1 MLHFAGGVLRRSA
14 VRRINTSLLDV
25 SCGGALSAQ
34 HRHQS
39 TDAFA
44 VIVGGGVAGC
54 SLAYHLTK
62 RNIRDVV
69 VLEKSALASPSATT
83 FHSPGLVNASHPS
96 HRYKKLLNYTV
107 QLYSQLEEETGQKV
121 TFERPGT
128 IRLATN
134 SRRLEEMRRYVSRD
148 YFREGDPCRTRLI
161 TPEEVSRLA
170 PILNVES
177 VLGALYTEGDGYI
190 NTQELT
196 HALAKGAEMGGATI
210 MNNCPEFKL
219 RMKSN
224 GEWIVDFADDR
235 PSLRS
240 RNIVNAA
247 GLWAEEVANLTAVH
261 LPIVHVE
268 HQYAKIGPISDLSPD
283 KLLPAI
289 IDHDSTFYVRQ
300 SKNQLLFGGFESQG
314 DVVIRDDWYE
324 NGIPKE
330 GGQSLKPHFE
340 RLTNAFDKACNLM
353 NCLKGGEIQP
363 RVAAFTMT
371 PDGYPL
377 VGPID
382 TRQNYWL
389 HAGFLD
395 GVGSGGGIAKY
406 LADWMVDGEPPCEL
420 FDTDANRF
428 DRWADRHFVREKSV
442 ETYAMYYNWSYT
454 NRLVG
459 RPTSRVSGVYARL
472 AKEGGEFTYRNGW
485 EVANAFIVDDESPLS
500 ALSREYEMVVNK
512 CGLIDLSWKGKIE
525 IKGPDAVKLLDYAIA
540 NPVPKLGSITSGL
553 MLTHSGRIMGPLKIF
568 HHDSKRSQFI
578 VLTDPERESRDL
590 HWLRRAAIERNFDV
604 EVNAVSQYLS
614 SLALVGPNSRDVLSE
629 LTKSDVSE
637 AGFGQRA
644 TKLMRLA
651 NNVPVIA
658 ARTSTSTGLLSYE
671 FFHNR
676 ADSLKLYDVM
686 MRVGAAHG
694 LVNLG
699 QAAMNTMRLEHA
711 YKLWGRELTLD
722 TNPFEAGLG
731 HLVDFSKEE
740 FFIGKAAAQEL
751 AQKPIDRE
759 LCLLKLKVEDAVG
772 VLPKHIPQG
781 LEIVRNNNEQ
791 IGEVTS
797 GSFSVH
803 LQTPLV
809 FAWLRKNADT
819 SSLTVDVGGEKL
831 SAAKLSQPPVDRKN

>member
-1 MLHFAGGVLRRSA
+1 MLHLAGTALRGSTARRLNSNLLNVSSA
-14 VRRINTSLLDV
+14 AV
-25 SCGGALSAQ
+25 LSAQ
-34 HRHQS
+34 DRSQS

-62 RNIRDVV
+62 RNIKDVV

-107 QLYSQLEEETGQKV
+107 KLYSQLEEETGKKV

-134 SRRLEEMRRYVSRD
+134 PRRLEEMQRYVSRD
-148 YFREGDPCRTRLI
+148 YFREGDPCKTRLI
-161 TPEEVSRLA
+161 TPEEVAQLA

-196 HALAKGAEMGGATI
+196 HALAKGAELGGATVI
-210 MNNCPEFKL
+210 NNCPEFNL
-219 RMKSN
+219 RMEAN
-224 GEWIVDFADDR
+224 GEWIVEFADGR
-235 PSLRS
+235 PPLRC

-247 GLWAEEVANLTAVH
+247 GLWAEEVAHQTDVH

-300 SKNQLLFGGFESQG
+300 SKDQLLFGGFESQG
-314 DVVIRDDWYE
+314 DVVIREDWYK

-330 GGQSLKPHFE
+330 GGQSLKPDFA
-340 RLTNAFDKACNLM
+340 RISNAFDKACNLIS
-353 NCLKGGEIQP
+353 CLKTGEIQP

-406 LADWMVDGEPPCEL
+406 LADWMVDGEPSCEL

-428 DRWADRHFVREKSV
+428 DRWADRQFVRDKSV
-442 ETYAMYYNWSYT
+442 ETYSMYYNWSYT

-459 RPTSRVSGVYARL
+459 RPTTRVSGVYGRL
-472 AKEGGEFTYRNGW
+472 VKEGGEFTYRNGW
-485 EVANAFIVDDESPLS
+485 EVANAFNVDEESPIS
-500 ALSREYEMVVNK
+500 ALTREYEMVVNK

-525 IKGPDAVKLLDYAIA
+525 IKGPDAVHLLDFVLA
-540 NPVPKLGSITSGL
+540 NPVPQLGSITSGL

-578 VLTDPERESRDL
+578 ILTDPERESRDL
-590 HWLRRAAIERNFDV
+590 HWLRRAANERNFDV

-629 LTKSDVSE
+629 LTKSDVSD
-637 AGFGQRA
+637 AGLGQRA

-686 MRVGAAHG
+686 MRVGAPHG
-694 LVNLG
+694 LVNFG
-699 QAAMNTMRLEHA
+699 QAAMNAMRLEHA

-751 AQKPIDRE
+751 AQKPVERE
-759 LCLLKLKVEDAVG
+759 LSLLQLKVEAPVG
-772 VLPKHIPQG
+772 ILSKHIPQG
-781 LEIVRNNNEQ
+781 MEIVRNNNEQ

-797 GSFSVH
+797 GGYSVH

-809 FAWLRKNADT
+809 FAWLKKGVDT
-819 SSLTVDVGGEKL
+819 SSLTVDVGGERFSAVKL
-831 SAAKLSQPPVDRKN
+831 DQPPVDRKN

>member
-1 MLHFAGGVLRRSA
+1 MLRLAA
-14 VRRINTSLLDV
+14 SLLRGTTARQV
-25 SCGGALSAQ
+25 SRNLLNASSSGAVVHQ
-34 HRHQS
+34 RNQS
-39 TDAFA
+39 TDAFT

-62 RNIRDVV
+62 RNIKDVV

-96 HRYKKLLNYTV
+96 HRYKKLLHYTV
-107 QLYSQLEEETGQKV
+107 QLYAQLEEETGQKV

-134 SRRLEEMRRYVSRD
+134 SRRLDEMQRYASRD
-148 YFREGDPCRTRLI
+148 YFQEGDPCKTRLV
-161 TPEEVSRLA
+161 TPQEVAELA
-170 PILNVES
+170 PILNTDS
-177 VLGALYTEGDGYI
+177 VLGALYTEGDGFI

-196 HALAKGAEMGGATI
+196 YALAKGAQMGGATI
-210 MNNCPEFKL
+210 INNCPEIH
-219 RMKSN
+219 MDMDAST
-224 GEWIVDFADDR
+224 GDWIVRFADGR
-235 PSLRS
+235 PEIRC
-240 RNIVNAA
+240 RHIVNAA
-247 GLWAEEVANLTAVH
+247 GLWAEQVANINKVT

-268 HQYAKIGPISDLSPD
+268 HQYAKIGPIGELNPE
-283 KLLPAI
+283 KPLPAI

-300 SKNQLLFGGFESQG
+300 SKDQLLFGGFESQG
-314 DVVIRDDWYE
+314 DVKIRDDWYDR
-324 NGIPKE
+324 GIPKE
-330 GGQSLKPHFE
+330 GGQSLQPHFE
-340 RLTNAFDKACNLM
+340 RLSRAYDRACSLIS
-353 NCLKGGEIQP
+353 CLKNGEVQP

-395 GVGSGGGIAKY
+395 GVGSGGGISKY
-406 LADWMVDGEPPCEL
+406 LADWMVDGEPSCEL

-428 DRWADRHFVREKSV
+428 DRWADRPFIREKSI
-442 ETYAMYYNWSYT
+442 ETYSMYYNWSYT

-459 RPTSRVSGVYARL
+459 RPTSRVSGVYGRL
-472 AKEGGEFTYRNGW
+472 AKEGAEFTYRNGW
-485 EVANAFIVDDESPLS
+485 EVANAFNVDDESPLS
-500 ALSREYEMVVNK
+500 ALTREYEMVVNR
-512 CGLIDLSWKGKIE
+512 CGVIDLSWKGKIE
-525 IKGPDAVKLLDYAIA
+525 IKGADATKLLDYVIA
-540 NPVPKLGSITSGL
+540 NPIPKLGSITSGL
-553 MLTHSGRIMGPLKIF
+553 MLTKSGRIMGPLKIF

-578 VLTDPERESRDL
+578 ILTDPERESRDL
-590 HWLRRAAIERNFDV
+590 HWLRRAAIERGFDV

-637 AGFGQRA
+637 AGFGQRG

-686 MRVGAAHG
+686 MRVGASHG
-694 LVNLG
+694 LVNFG
-699 QAAMNTMRLEHA
+699 QSALNTMRLEHA
-711 YKLWGRELTLD
+711 YKIWGRELTLD

-731 HLVDFSKEE
+731 HLVDFSKDE

-751 AQKPIDRE
+751 AEKPIERE
-759 LCLLKLKVEDAVG
+759 LCLLKLMVEDAVG
-772 VLPKHIPQG
+772 ILPKHIPQG
-781 LEIVRNNNEQ
+781 LEIVRSNNEQ

-797 GSFSVH
+797 GVFSVH

-809 FAWLRKNADT
+809 FAWLTKGCDA
-819 SSLTVDVGGEKL
+819 SALTVDVGGERL
-831 SAAKLSQPPVDRKN
+831 SAEKLDQPPVDRKN